1 MQPLRAAFL
10 RWIKPALRYRVRIGI
25 VEKLSQTPMNIP
37 LAPFAASAP
46 FATSTA
52 SIRLLCT
59 GWSKPALLA
68 AVAVVP
74 AALLA
79 GYALL
84 GRPVETL
91 QAVRSDLVQTVV
103 ASGRV
108 MTPQRA
114 AIGVEVTGR
123 VAQVPVREGQSVT
136 RGQSLIVLEDQDERA
151 ALAQAAASVA
161 QAEARVRQVR
171 EVGLPVAEQSVLQS
185 EANVRQLRRV
195 MQRNQELHAK
205 GFIGQAALDDA
216 QRNLDVAESQ
226 WRAAQVQAQ
235 SSRPAG
241 SDAALARTA
250 LEQARASH
258 ALAVARLAQHTA
270 RAPADGVLIG
280 RNVEPGAIVQPGKDL
295 MLLAPA
301 GETEL
306 VVQIDEKNLAKLA
319 LGQKAQASADAYP
332 AGRFDAQVSYI
343 NPGVDAARGAVEV
356 KLKVASPPAYLRQ
369 DMTVSVEIEV
379 ARRTGVVVIPAE
391 AVRDGAGA
399 QPWVLAVRDGHAVR
413 VPLKLGLRGDARI
426 EVLDGVPGGT
436 PGGTPGGVTEG
447 ERLVPP
453 SNGLVKAG
461 QRVRTATAP

>member
-1 MQPLRAAFL
+1 MQSLSRMPVYPPPA
-10 RWIKPALRYRVRIGI
+10 RW
-25 VEKLSQTPMNIP
+25 
-37 LAPFAASAP
+37 AASIP
-46 FATSTA
+46 
-52 SIRLLCT
+52 IRCT

-68 AVAVVP
+68 AVAVAL

-79 GYALL
+79 GNWLL

-108 MTPQRA
+108 MTPQRV

-123 VAQVPVREGQSVT
+123 VAQVPVREGQPVK

-151 ALAQAAASVA
+151 ALAQAAAAVA

-185 EANVRQLRRV
+185 EASVRQLRRV
-195 MQRNQELHAK
+195 VQRNQELHAK

-258 ALAVARLAQHTA
+258 ALAAARLAQHTVY
-270 RAPADGVLIG
+270 APADGVLIG

-301 GETEL
+301 GDTEL

-332 AGRFDAQVSYI
+332 AGRFDAQIVYI

-356 KLKVASPPAYLRQ
+356 KLGVPSAPATLRQ

-379 ARRTGVVVIPAE
+379 ARRANALVIPAE
-391 AVRDGAGA
+391 AVRDAASA

-426 EVLDGVPGGT
+426 EVLEGI
-436 PGGTPGGVTEG
+436 PGGVTAG

-453 SNGLVKAG
+453 ANGLVKAG
-461 QRVRTATAP
+461 QRVRTAAAP

>member
-1 MQPLRAAFL
+1 MNNIPRTPMSTRPAPLARAAAAIPLRC
-10 RWIKPALRYRVRIGI
+10 G
-25 VEKLSQTPMNIP
+25 
-37 LAPFAASAP
+37 
-46 FATSTA
+46 
-52 SIRLLCT
+52 

-68 AVAVVP
+68 AAAVALGV
-74 AALLA
+74 LLA
-79 GYALL
+79 TYWLI

-91 QAVRSDLVQTVV
+91 HAVRSDLVQTVV

-136 RGQSLIVLEDQDERA
+136 RGQTLIVLEDADERA
-151 ALAQAAASVA
+151 ALAQAAAAVA

-171 EVGLPVAEQSVLQS
+171 EVSLPVAEQSVLQS
-185 EANVRQLRRV
+185 EANVRHLRRV
-195 MQRNQELHAK
+195 MQRNQELHTK

-226 WRAAQVQAQ
+226 LRAAQVQAQ

-250 LEQARASH
+250 LEQARASL
-258 ALAVARLAQHTA
+258 ALAAARLAQHTV

-280 RNVEPGAIVQPGKDL
+280 RTVEPGAIVQPGKDL
-295 MLLAPA
+295 MLLAPT
-301 GETEL
+301 GNTEL

-332 AGRFDAQVSYI
+332 AGRFDAQVVYI

-356 KLKVASPPAYLRQ
+356 KLGVPSPPATLRQ

-379 ARRTGVVVIPAE
+379 ARRASVVVIPAE
-391 AVRDGAGA
+391 AVRDAASA

-413 VPLKLGLRGDARI
+413 VPLKLGLRGDARV
-426 EVLDGVPGGT
+426 EVLDDAL
-436 PGGTPGGVTEG
+436 GGTPGGVTEG

-461 QRVRTATAP
+461 QRVRTAAAP

>member
-1 MQPLRAAFL
+1 M
-10 RWIKPALRYRVRIGI
+10 
-25 VEKLSQTPMNIP
+25 QTPCPIP
-37 LAPFAASAP
+37 VNSLPARFAASAP
-46 FATSTA
+46 SG
-52 SIRLLCT
+52 RLRCN

-68 AVAVVP
+68 IVAVAI

-79 GYALL
+79 GNWLR
-84 GRPVETL
+84 GGQVDTV

-108 MTPQRA
+108 MTPQRV

-123 VAQVPVREGQSVT
+123 VAQVPVREGQSVK

-151 ALAQAAASVA
+151 ALAQAAAAVA

-185 EANVRQLRRV
+185 EASVRQLRRV
-195 MQRNQELHAK
+195 VQRNQELHAK

-258 ALAVARLAQHTA
+258 ALAAARLAQHTVY
-270 RAPADGVLIG
+270 APADGVLIG

-301 GETEL
+301 GDTEL

-332 AGRFDAQVSYI
+332 AGRFDAQIVYI

-356 KLKVASPPAYLRQ
+356 KLGVPSAPATLRQ

-379 ARRTGVVVIPAE
+379 ARRANALVIPAE
-391 AVRDGAGA
+391 AVRDAASA

-426 EVLDGVPGGT
+426 EVLEGI
-436 PGGTPGGVTEG
+436 PGGVTAG

-453 SNGLVKAG
+453 ANGLVKAG
-461 QRVRTATAP
+461 QRVRTAAAP

>member
-1 MQPLRAAFL
+1 M
-10 RWIKPALRYRVRIGI
+10 
-25 VEKLSQTPMNIP
+25 QTPCLIP
-37 LAPFAASAP
+37 VNSLPARFTASAP
-46 FATSTA
+46 PL
-52 SIRLLCT
+52 RLRCT
-59 GWSKPALLA
+59 GWSKPVLLA
-68 AVAVVP
+68 AVAVAL

-79 GYALL
+79 GNWLR
-84 GRPVETL
+84 GHPVETL

-108 MTPQRA
+108 MTPQRV
-114 AIGVEVTGR
+114 AIGVAVTGR
-123 VAQVPVREGQSVT
+123 VAQVPVREGQSVK

-161 QAEARVRQVR
+161 QAEARVRQLR

-195 MQRNQELHAK
+195 VQRNQELHAK

-250 LEQARASH
+250 IEQARASQ
-258 ALAVARLAQHTA
+258 ALAAARLAKYTVY
-270 RAPADGVLIG
+270 APSDGVLIG

-301 GETEL
+301 GDTEL
-306 VVQIDEKNLAKLA
+306 VVQIDEKNVGKLA
-319 LGQKAQASADAYP
+319 LGQKAWASADAYP
-332 AGRFDAQVSYI
+332 AQRFDAQIVYI
-343 NPGVDAARGAVEV
+343 NPGIDAARGAVEV
-356 KLKVASPPAYLRQ
+356 KLRVPSPPPALRQ

-379 ARRTGVVVIPAE
+379 ARSGNALVIPAE
-391 AVRDGAGA
+391 AVRDAAGA
-399 QPWVLAVRDGHAVR
+399 QPWGLAVRDGHAVR

-426 EVLDGVPGGT
+426 EVLDGVT
-436 PGGTPGGVTEG
+436 AG

-461 QRVRTATAP
+461 QRVRTAAAP

>member
-1 MQPLRAAFL
+1 MQRPCRLHL
-10 RWIKPALRYRVRIGI
+10 RWIKPALLAI
-25 VEKLSQTPMNIP
+25 V
-37 LAPFAASAP
+37 
-46 FATSTA
+46 
-52 SIRLLCT
+52 
-59 GWSKPALLA
+59 
-68 AVAVVP
+68 AVAI
-74 AALLA
+74 AALLV
-79 GYALL
+79 GNWLR
-84 GRPVETL
+84 GGQVDTV

-108 MTPQRA
+108 MTPQRV

-123 VAQVPVREGQSVT
+123 VAQVPVREGQSVK

-151 ALAQAAASVA
+151 ALAQAAAAVA

-185 EANVRQLRRV
+185 EASVRQLRRV
-195 MQRNQELHAK
+195 VQRNQELHAK

-226 WRAAQVQAQ
+226 WRGAQVQAQ

-258 ALAVARLAQHTA
+258 ALAAARLAQHTVY
-270 RAPADGVLIG
+270 APADGVLIG

-301 GETEL
+301 GDTEL

-332 AGRFDAQVSYI
+332 ARR
-343 NPGVDAARGAVEV
+343 AARLDPAV
-356 KLKVASPPAYLRQ
+356 A
-369 DMTVSVEIEV
+369 I
-379 ARRTGVVVIPAE
+379 
-391 AVRDGAGA
+391 
-399 QPWVLAVRDGHAVR
+399 
-413 VPLKLGLRGDARI
+413 RG
-426 EVLDGVPGGT
+426 
-436 PGGTPGGVTEG
+436 
-447 ERLVPP
+447 
-453 SNGLVKAG
+453 
-461 QRVRTATAP
+461 

>member
-1 MQPLRAAFL
+1 M
-10 RWIKPALRYRVRIGI
+10 
-25 VEKLSQTPMNIP
+25 QTPCPIP
-37 LAPFAASAP
+37 VNSLPARFAASAP
-46 FATSTA
+46 SG
-52 SIRLLCT
+52 RLRCN

-68 AVAVVP
+68 IVAVAI

-79 GYALL
+79 GNWLR
-84 GRPVETL
+84 GGQVDTV

-108 MTPQRA
+108 MTPQRV

-123 VAQVPVREGQSVT
+123 VAQVPVREGQPVK

-151 ALAQAAASVA
+151 ALAQAAAAVA

-185 EANVRQLRRV
+185 EASVRQLRRV
-195 MQRNQELHAK
+195 VQRNQELHAK

-258 ALAVARLAQHTA
+258 ALAAARLAQHTVY
-270 RAPADGVLIG
+270 APADGVLIG

-301 GETEL
+301 GDTEL

-332 AGRFDAQVSYI
+332 AGRFDAQIVYI

-356 KLKVASPPAYLRQ
+356 KLGVPSAPATLRQ

-379 ARRTGVVVIPAE
+379 ARRANALVIPAE
-391 AVRDGAGA
+391 AVRDAASA
-399 QPWVLAVRDGHAVR
+399 QPWALAVRDGHAVR

-426 EVLDGVPGGT
+426 EVLEGI
-436 PGGTPGGVTEG
+436 PGGVTAG

-453 SNGLVKAG
+453 ANGLVKAG
-461 QRVRTATAP
+461 QRVRTAAAP

>member
-1 MQPLRAAFL
+1 MNAL
-10 RWIKPALRYRVRIGI
+10 PACGTAITLSNRVR
-25 VEKLSQTPMNIP
+25 
-37 LAPFAASAP
+37 
-46 FATSTA
+46 
-52 SIRLLCT
+52 CT
-59 GWSKPALLA
+59 GWTKLALLA
-68 AVAVVP
+68 VVVAVL

-79 GYALL
+79 GYGLL
-84 GRPVETL
+84 GRTVETL

-123 VAQVPVREGQSVT
+123 VAQVPVREGQSVA
-136 RGQSLIVLEDQDERA
+136 RGQTLIVLEDQDERA
-151 ALAQAAASVA
+151 ALAQAAAAVA

-195 MQRNQELHAK
+195 VQRDQELHAK
-205 GFIGQAALDDA
+205 GFIGQAALDEA

-226 WRAAQVQAQ
+226 LRAAQVQAQ

-250 LEQARASH
+250 LDQARASL
-258 ALAVARLAQHTA
+258 ALAAARLAQHTV

-301 GETEL
+301 GDTEL

-319 LGQKAQASADAYP
+319 VGQKAQASAEAYP
-332 AGRFDAQVSYI
+332 AGRFEAQVAYI
-343 NPGVDAARGAVEV
+343 NPGIDAARGAVEV
-356 KLKVASPPAYLRQ
+356 KLRVPSPPATLRQ

-379 ARRTGVVVIPAE
+379 ARRTKVVVIPAE
-391 AVRDGAGA
+391 AVRDGASA
-399 QPWVLAVRDGHAVR
+399 QPWALVVRDGHAVR
-413 VPLKLGLRGDARI
+413 VPLKLGVRGDARV
-426 EVLDGVPGGT
+426 EVLEGVA
-436 PGGTPGGVTEG
+436 EG

-453 SNGLVKAG
+453 ANGLVKAG
-461 QRVRTATAP
+461 QRVRAKADP